1 MGIYRRP
8 SGVYWLTLTVHGKQ
22 IWEPCRTHNKKRAQQ
37 ILAIRSAE
45 IAQGRYHRL
54 VATKSP
60 LLSAWADDF
69 LATIREPSTKK
80 RYSSSVKH
88 LKAFFQKARLAE
100 ITPRDIE
107 LFKKQRLGEGIRTAT
122 VNRYLAVCRRMLKL
136 ATQQRIIGETPFSGG
151 EFLEERKQ
159 RRLPHILTWKEQG
172 RLLSV
177 APPRVRMLVV
187 LGSETGMR
195 TQEML

>member
-22 IWEPCRTHNKKRAQQ
+22 IWEPCRTHNKKQAQK

-45 IAQGRYHRL
+45 ISQGRYHRL

-80 RYSSSVKH
+80 RYSSSRSEEH
-88 LKAFFQKARLAE
+88 
-100 ITPRDIE
+100 TSE
-107 LFKKQRLGEGIRTAT
+107 LQSPM
-122 VNRYLAVCRRMLKL
+122 YLV
-136 ATQQRIIGETPFSGG
+136 
-151 EFLEERKQ
+151 
-159 RRLPHILTWKEQG
+159 
-172 RLLSV
+172 
-177 APPRVRMLVV
+177 
-187 LGSETGMR
+187 
-195 TQEML
+195 